1 MIRMVFDLA
10 ELRIRGI
17 APSIIRQLMSPSFKL
32 GTLQEKYRNAF
43 MGYGPEDTN
52 FCLELT
58 ENYDK
63 DSYDLGTGFGHFALA
78 LPDVYKTCE
87 SIKEAGEPSHTQ
99 KIIAAHNGH
108 EESISF
114 TMRTWWHVLGVVLL
128 PCAADA
134 TFDMCSNRLTL

>member
-1 MIRMVFDLA
+1 
-10 ELRIRGI
+10 
-17 APSIIRQLMSPSFKL
+17 
-32 GTLQEKYRNAF
+32 

-87 SIKEAGEPSHTQ
+87 SIKKAGEFHACIVMITNVTTAAAMMMPELHTCRLCSC
-99 KIIAAHNGH
+99 ICALFLRVPCHN
-108 EESISF
+108 
-114 TMRTWWHVLGVVLL
+114 RKL
-128 PCAADA
+128 
-134 TFDMCSNRLTL
+134 RL

>member
-1 MIRMVFDLA
+1 
-10 ELRIRGI
+10 
-17 APSIIRQLMSPSFKL
+17 
-32 GTLQEKYRNAF
+32 

-87 SIKEAGEPSHTQ
+87 SIKKAGEPSHTQ
-99 KIIAAHNGH
+99 
-108 EESISF
+108 
-114 TMRTWWHVLGVVLL
+114 
-128 PCAADA
+128 
-134 TFDMCSNRLTL
+134 